1 VSWALAIG
9 ALVALIILHELGH
22 FVAAK
27 AVGMRVER
35 FSLFFGP
42 VLAKFRRGETEYAL
56 SAVPLGGYVRITGQD
71 PRKELPPELAARGYF
86 AKPPW
91 QRIVVIAAGPL
102 ANILVAIVVAWLAYA
117 IYGQTVST
125 NVVAGPLKAPA
136 AAVLRPGDRIVSIDG
151 LPGRPAR
158 IVKAISSH
166 RCAGRPT
173 AGCRATTPVTMVIA
187 RDGTRRTLHL
197 RPVYD
202 PNAGRMRVGFAFA
215 GAQQGV
221 GPLRAVSLGESD
233 LWRLTKLN
241 FSALSHIF
249 DSQTRSQLTG
259 VVGTVDITHQLIRK
273 DGQAALMMIA
283 LISIA
288 LAIVNLLP
296 ILPLDGGH
304 ILWAVLD
311 WVRRRPVSVAVMERT
326 ALVGLV
332 LIVALVVVVMSN
344 DISGLQNGRLNV
356 R

>member
-42 VLAKFRRGETEYAL
+42 VLASFRRGETEYAL
-56 SAVPLGGYVRITGQD
+56 SALPLGGYVRITGQD
-71 PRKELPPELAARGYF
+71 PRKELPPELRERGYF

-102 ANILVAIVVAWLAYA
+102 ANVLVAVVVAWLAFV

-125 NVVAGPLKAPA
+125 NVVSGPLKAPA
-136 AAVLRPGDRIVSIDG
+136 AAVLRPGDRIVSVDG
-151 LPGRPAR
+151 APGRPEG
-158 IVKAISSH
+158 IVKAISGH

-173 AGCRATTPVTMVIA
+173 AGCRATTPVTMVIS
-187 RDGTRRTLHL
+187 RDGARRTLRL

-202 PNAGRMRVGFAFA
+202 PTAKRMRVGFAFTA
-215 GAQQGV
+215 AQQDV
-221 GPLRAVSLGESD
+221 GPLRALSLGESS
-233 LWRLTKLN
+233 LWSLTKQDV
-241 FSALSHIF
+241 SALAHIF
-249 DSQTRSQLTG
+249 DAQERRQLTG
-259 VVGTVDITHQLIRK
+259 VVGTVDITHQLIQQDR
-273 DGQAALMMIA
+273 QAALMMIA

-311 WVRRRPVSVAVMERT
+311 WVRRRPVPVAVMERT
-326 ALVGLV
+326 ALVGIA

-344 DISGLQNGRLNV
+344 DLSALQDGRLNV